1 MLKEIENI
9 KIQEAIRDVEINR
22 AYYDQAKIKS
32 AAAWHFFQN
41 FVDEDPRF
49 VDANAPEE
57 EVQDFRDRLNELKA
71 YAWLYEQDM
80 FAAHQHL
87 DAAKNRLLALYDQE
101 EKSR

>member
-1 MLKEIENI
+1 MLKEIESI
-9 KIQEAIRDVEINR
+9 KIHEAIRDVEINR

-49 VDANAPEE
+49 EDANAPEE
-57 EVQDFRDRLNELKA
+57 EVQDFRDRLNELQA

-101 EKSR
+101 DKSK

>member
-1 MLKEIENI
+1 MLKEIEST

-22 AYYDQAKIKS
+22 AYYEQSKIKS

-49 VDANAPEE
+49 EDANAPEE
-57 EVQDFRDRLNELKA
+57 EVQDFRDRLNELKV

-80 FAAHQHL
+80 FAAQQHL

-101 EKSR
+101 D

>member
-9 KIQEAIRDVEINR
+9 KIQEAIRDVEINL
-22 AYYDQAKIKS
+22 AYYEQSKIKS

-49 VDANAPEE
+49 EDVNAPEE
-57 EVQDFRDRLNELKA
+57 EIEDFRIRFDQFLSLAYKYEKEMYKA
-71 YAWLYEQDM
+71 HHDV
-80 FAAHQHL
+80 

-101 EKSR
+101 EKSK